1 LQDKGL
7 GAEASITTVGLN
19 YYYKDDIKIMLAYL
33 YPDIAGDVTSDDN
46 GGHAIS
52 ARVQVLF

>member
-1 LQDKGL
+1 
-7 GAEASITTVGLN
+7 
-19 YYYKDDIKIMLAYL
+19 MLAYL
-33 YPDIAGDVTSDDN
+33 YPEIAGDVTSDDN